1 MAIRAGFI
9 GLGNIGKPMAKRL
22 VGAGVETIVYDLRE
36 DARRELAEQGARAA
50 SSAAEVAAVAEV
62 IGVCVRD
69 DEEVR
74 RVTLG
79 PEGVV
84 AHAAAGAVVALHS
97 TILPSTV
104 REVGRAAEARGVGLL
119 DAPIT
124 GGSTG
129 AESGT
134 LTYIVGGDPALLERC
149 RPVFAASAK
158 RIVHTGELGSG
169 AAAKLCNNLIGYL
182 GFLAAFEASSLARH
196 AGLSFESLLEVT
208 RSSGH
213 MTDIMLPFLHFRR
226 RVEEQPDDP
235 ALRARAE
242 TFAALGEKDLA
253 VTLAF
258 ARECG
263 ITLPGT
269 AVCRELMARVY
280 GAVGRTD

>member
-9 GLGNIGKPMAKRL
+9 GLGNIGKPMAQRL
-22 VGAGVETIVYDLRE
+22 VAAGFETIVYDLRE
-36 DARRELAEQGARAA
+36 DARRELAELGARAA
-50 SSAAEVAAVAEV
+50 GSAAEVAAAAEV

-69 DEEVR
+69 DDEVR

-84 AHAAAGAVVALHS
+84 ARAAGGAIVALHS

-124 GGSTG
+124 GGSAG

-134 LTYIVGGDPALLERC
+134 LTYVVGGDPALLERC
-149 RPVFAASAK
+149 RPVFAAAAK
-158 RIVHTGELGSG
+158 KIVHTGELGSG

-196 AGLSFESLLEVT
+196 AGLPFESLLEVT

-213 MTDIMLPFLHFRR
+213 LTDIMLPFLHFRR

-235 ALRARAE
+235 SLQARAK
-242 TFAALGEKDLA
+242 TFADLAEKDLA

-269 AVCRELMARVY
+269 AACREWIARAY
-280 GAVGRTD
+280 GVVGRDD